1 MKKFLVSLILTAVLV
16 VSIFASYYP
25 ITLVDDAGNVVTIQ
39 STPIRVIDA
48 APSVTDFL
56 LQLGYANKIVG
67 VTQYDSYTKA
77 ENIGLL
83 YPLDL
88 EKIVSLKP
96 DMVFLFG
103 GFQLPQ
109 YASLKKLG
117 INAFVLNANSL
128 NGVYRDV
135 MDVATIMG
143 DPQKGSTL
151 VDKLQSIES
160 KIENS
165 AYNIP
170 LDSRPTVFYGT
181 PGKEIWTA
189 GMGSYLNELISLAG
203 GVNITGNYAGPNG
216 WLPVSPE
223 FIVSKNP
230 DIILVPYYAPGGE
243 KAAIQQFDTFP
254 PFKDLKAVKE
264 GHVYAIDG
272 NIASQPNT
280 QLIGLLEQIYNI
292 FQKW

>member
-1 MKKFLVSLILTAVLV
+1 MKRFVVLSLISVLFVMAV
-16 VSIFASYYP
+16 FASYYP
-25 ITLVDDAGNVVTIQ
+25 VTLVDDAGNVVTIQ
-39 STPIRVIDA
+39 STPMRVIDA
-48 APSVTDFL
+48 APSVTDFML
-56 LQLGYANKIVG
+56 KLGYADRIVG
-67 VTQYDSYTKA
+67 VTQYDAYTKA
-77 ENIGLL
+77 QNIGLL

-88 EKIVSLKP
+88 EKIISLKP
-96 DMVFLFG
+96 DIVFLFG

-117 INAFVLNANSL
+117 VTSFVLNANSL

-143 DPQKGSTL
+143 DPQRGEML
-151 VDKLQSIES
+151 VNKLQSVES
-160 KIENS
+160 KIENA
-165 AYNIP
+165 AYTIP
-170 LDSRPTVFYGT
+170 LDKRPTVFYGT

-189 GMGSYLNELISLAG
+189 GMGSFLNEIISLAG

-223 FIVSKNP
+223 FVVAQNP
-230 DIILVPYYAPGGE
+230 DIILVPYYVSGGE
-243 KAAIQQFDTFP
+243 KAAIEQFDTYP
-254 PFKDLKAVKE
+254 PFADLKAVKM
-264 GHVYAIDG
+264 GHVYAING

-280 QLIGLLEQIYNI
+280 QLIDLLQEIYDI